1 MKPGGEIV
9 YAPFEVQHTR
19 EGMFDHPMYLIA
31 LCAGL
36 FLILLLLLLYVQSVK
51 SRNRQQK
58 IADELAAALEKAE
71 EATET
76 KQNFFSKMSHDIRTP
91 LNVVLGMTQ
100 IVRKYKND
108 DDKLKNALGNITTE
122 GNYLLVLINSIL
134 DVNQL
139 EHGAIE
145 LLNEP
150 FSPPNCLYKSAD
162 ILRPLAGKKEQ
173 ELTVHCDRT
182 DRVVL
187 GDGGRLKQIIFN
199 IVSNAIKYTGEGG
212 HIDVQL
218 ECLPGHRYR
227 FSCRDNGIGMSE
239 EFVQHICEDYARAEN
254 SRVSKVQG
262 TGLGMSV
269 VKGFTDRMGGT
280 LHIESELGKGS
291 VFSVEF
297 PFPDASDEQREAVL
311 HPPVEDA
318 LEESRYSGK
327 KVLLVEDNAFN
338 AEIAMELLQSI
349 GLSVDWAENGQS
361 GVARYEPS
369 ALHEYFAIFMDMQM
383 PVMDGVTA
391 TKHIRASA
399 RADNDIPVFAMTANT
414 FATDRRSCR
423 EAGMNGYIS
432 KPVSIRDIVEE
443 LTEIG

>member
-1 MKPGGEIV
+1 MSYTAQRLAREDIQNRLRVDIVPG
-9 YAPFEVQHTR
+9 
-19 EGMFDHPMYLIA
+19 A
-31 LCAGL
+31 LLELKMGVSASIDYRFYGL
-36 FLILLLLLLYVQSVK
+36 WSKALANVAETSGTE
-51 SRNRQQK
+51 

-71 EATET
+71 EATEA

-100 IVRKYKND
+100 IARKYKND

-199 IVSNAIKYTGEGG
+199 IISNAIKYTGEGG

-280 LHIESELGKGS
+280 LHIESELGKGLC
-291 VFSVEF
+291 
-297 PFPDASDEQREAVL
+297 VL
-311 HPPVEDA
+311 
-318 LEESRYSGK
+318 
-327 KVLLVEDNAFN
+327 
-338 AEIAMELLQSI
+338 
-349 GLSVDWAENGQS
+349 
-361 GVARYEPS
+361 
-369 ALHEYFAIFMDMQM
+369 
-383 PVMDGVTA
+383 
-391 TKHIRASA
+391 
-399 RADNDIPVFAMTANT
+399 
-414 FATDRRSCR
+414 CR
-423 EAGMNGYIS
+423 V
-432 KPVSIRDIVEE
+432 PLPRCVR
-443 LTEIG
+443 

>member
-1 MKPGGEIV
+1 
-9 YAPFEVQHTR
+9 
-19 EGMFDHPMYLIA
+19 
-31 LCAGL
+31 
-36 FLILLLLLLYVQSVK
+36 
-51 SRNRQQK
+51 
-58 IADELAAALEKAE
+58 
-71 EATET
+71 
-76 KQNFFSKMSHDIRTP
+76 MSHDIRTP

-100 IVRKYKND
+100 IARKYKND

-150 FSPPNCLYKSAD
+150 FSPPNCLYKSVD

-349 GLSVDWAENGQS
+349 GLSVDRAENGQS
-361 GVARYEPS
+361 GVARYESS
-369 ALHEYFAIFMDMQM
+369 ALYEYFAIFMDMQM

>member
-1 MKPGGEIV
+1 M
-9 YAPFEVQHTR
+9 
-19 EGMFDHPMYLIA
+19 
-31 LCAGL
+31 
-36 FLILLLLLLYVQSVK
+36 
-51 SRNRQQK
+51 
-58 IADELAAALEKAE
+58 
-71 EATET
+71 
-76 KQNFFSKMSHDIRTP
+76 
-91 LNVVLGMTQ
+91 
-100 IVRKYKND
+100 
-108 DDKLKNALGNITTE
+108 
-122 GNYLLVLINSIL
+122 LINSIL

-150 FSPPNCLYKSAD
+150 FSPSNCLYESVD

-187 GDGGRLKQIIFN
+187 GDGGRLKQIIIN
-199 IVSNAIKYTGEGG
+199 IVSNAIKYTGEGR
-212 HIDVQL
+212 HIDVQF
-218 ECLPGHRYR
+218 ECLPDHRYR
-227 FSCRDNGIGMSE
+227 FSCKDNGIGMSE
-239 EFVQHICEDYARAEN
+239 EFAQHICEDYARAED

-280 LHIESELGKGS
+280 LHIESELEKGS
-291 VFSVEF
+291 VFSEF

-311 HPPVEDA
+311 YPPVEDA

-327 KVLLVEDNAFN
+327 KVLLVEDNALN
-338 AEIAMELLQSI
+338 AEIAMKLLQSI

-361 GVARYEPS
+361 GVARYESS
-369 ALHEYFAIFMDMQM
+369 ALHEHFAIFMDMQM

-399 RADNDIPVFAMTANT
+399 RADNDIPIFAMTANA
-414 FATDRRSCR
+414 FDEDAQKCLA
-423 EAGMNGYIS
+423 AGMNAHLS
-432 KPVSIRDIVEE
+432 SPPRDQKVVAAIAHYRRMRQ
-443 LTEIG
+443 